1 MLEVRNIQKNF
12 GGVRAVGGVSL
23 NVDAGKIIGVIGPNG
38 AGKTTLFNVVSGFL
52 PADGGSA
59 IFEGSDILGLR
70 PHDVA
75 RRGVLRTFQTPTGF
89 PRMTVLE
96 NMLVFLKD
104 KQTGIAHAL
113 GSRRIAGT
121 ISRDESDRAQQV
133 LELFGLAQ
141 KRDLWVQELGAP
153 ELKMLEF
160 ARTVMASPK
169 ILLLDEP
176 AAGVNVALLDN
187 LVDTIF
193 RLRDDG
199 VTFLIVDHNLSFIC
213 RICDYIYA
221 MADGEVISQGGPD
234 DVVNDQAVIECYI
247 GTGAGAVLNAGE
259 TKPEPKSIKTR
270 RRTTKRA
277 KTKSDQKAP
286 EK

>member
-1 MLEVRNIQKNF
+1 MLKVRDIQKNF

-23 NVDAGKIIGVIGPNG
+23 DVEPGKIIGVIGPNG
-38 AGKTTLFNVVSGFL
+38 AGKTTLFNVVSGYL
-52 PADGGSA
+52 KADGGEA
-59 IFEGSDILGLR
+59 LFEGSDILAQR
-70 PHDVA
+70 PHEVA
-75 RRGVLRTFQTPTGF
+75 RRGVIRTFQTPVGF

-96 NMLVFLKD
+96 NMLVFLNNKD
-104 KQTGIAHAL
+104 TRITHAL
-113 GSRRIAGT
+113 GSRRVAGT
-121 ISRDESDRAQQV
+121 ISAEESERAQSI

-141 KRDLWVQELGAP
+141 KRDIWVQELGAP

-160 ARTVMASPK
+160 ARTVMAEPK
-169 ILLLDEP
+169 LLLLDEP

-199 VTFLIVDHNLSFIC
+199 VTFLIVDHNLGFIC

-221 MADGEVISQGGPD
+221 MSDGVVISQGGPD

-247 GTGAGAVLNAGE
+247 GTGAGAGQNSG
-259 TKPEPKSIKTR
+259 KS
-270 RRTTKRA
+270 
-277 KTKSDQKAP
+277 
-286 EK
+286 

>member
-1 MLEVRNIQKNF
+1 MLEVRDIHKNF

-23 NVDAGKIIGVIGPNG
+23 SVEPGKIIGVIGPNG

-52 PADGGSA
+52 SADGGSA
-59 IFEGSDILGLR
+59 VFEGDDIIGLR
-70 PHDVA
+70 PHEVA
-75 RRGVLRTFQTPTGF
+75 RRGIIRTFQTPTGF

-104 KQTGIAHAL
+104 KQTSIVHAL
-113 GSRRIAGT
+113 GSRRVAGS

-133 LELFGLAQ
+133 LEVFGLAQ

-187 LVDTIF
+187 LVETIF
-193 RLRDDG
+193 RLREEG

-247 GTGAGAVLNAGE
+247 GTGAGSVLSAGE
-259 TKPEPKSIKTR
+259 AVSAPKAAEPNRRAAKS
-270 RRTTKRA
+270 A
-277 KTKSDQKAP
+277 NTKSGQKAP
-286 EK
+286 E

>member
-23 NVDAGKIIGVIGPNG
+23 SVDAGKIIGVIGPNG

-52 PADGGSA
+52 SADSGSA
-59 IFEGSDILGLR
+59 IFEGSDIIGLR
-70 PHDVA
+70 PHEVA

-104 KQTGIAHAL
+104 KQTSIAHAL

-121 ISRDESDRAQQV
+121 ISGDESDRAQQV

-141 KRDLWVQELGAP
+141 KRDLWVQKLGAP

-193 RLRDDG
+193 RLRDDS

-213 RICDYIYA
+213 RVCDYIYA

-247 GTGAGAVLNAGE
+247 GAGVGAVLNAGD
-259 TKPEPKSIKTR
+259 TNSAPESTETR
-270 RRTTKRA
+270 RRTNKSA
-277 KTKSDQKAP
+277 KSKSSHKTP
-286 EK
+286 EQ